1 MVFSNIVTP
10 ETLSSKN
17 DISSGL
23 KIVHVPPDDAAIK
36 YKPHQT
42 QKSPK

>member
-1 MVFSNIVTP
+1 MVFSNSVTP
-10 ETLSSKN
+10 ETFSSRN
-17 DISSGL
+17 EISSGL
-23 KIVHVPPDDAAIK
+23 KIVHVAPPDAAIK